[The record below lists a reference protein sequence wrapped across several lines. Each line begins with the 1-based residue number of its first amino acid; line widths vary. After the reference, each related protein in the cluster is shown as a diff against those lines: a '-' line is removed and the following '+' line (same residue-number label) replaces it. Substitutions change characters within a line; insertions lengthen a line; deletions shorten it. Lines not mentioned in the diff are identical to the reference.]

1 MSVGHGAGFK
11 DIKYKVLSTN
21 FKAESNLRSRGNLM
35 SQEIKQNPIT
45 AETCFVPQ
53 TDKGKGRRTAVAPGS
68 TAARYL
74 HYGRITLD
82 AADAPESFNSE
93 DHEIGLICLKG
104 SAAVTTGGEKFQLE
118 QYDAVYVP
126 RESDIE
132 VKPGPSGC
140 DLAEV
145 SAPVE
150 KSYPVKFVSYKEVRN
165 NPRLH
170 LIAGKPPAERDL
182 NVLIGANVEAGRIMA
197 GVTFSTPGNWTSW
210 PPHEHSKLLEE
221 AYLFIDMP
229 APSFGVQFVYTDPN
243 KPELVQVVR
252 EGDCVLM
259 PQGYHPNVAAP
270 GGQINFLWMMAAI
283 KEGEDRLY
291 GVVNVQPEYAAGGSG
306 LEAVSDKK

>member
-1 MSVGHGAGFK
+1 MEQQV
-11 DIKYKVLSTN
+11 V
-21 FKAESNLRSRGNLM
+21 
-35 SQEIKQNPIT
+35 QNPIT
-45 AETCFVPQ
+45 PETCFVPK
-53 TDKGKGRRTAVAPGS
+53 THEGKGRRTAVAPGT

-74 HYGRITLD
+74 HYGRITL
-82 AADAPESFNSE
+82 AAGDPPLQVNNN
-93 DHEIGLICLKG
+93 DHEVGLICLNG
-104 SAAVTTGGEKFQLE
+104 RATVRTEGETFTLDR
-118 QYDAVYVP
+118 YDAVYIP
-126 RESDIE
+126 RDSELE
-132 VKPGPSGC
+132 VSTTDGC

-150 KSYPVKFVSYKEVRN
+150 KRYPIKFVSYKEVRQ
-165 NPRLH
+165 NPKLH

-229 APSFGVQFVYTDPN
+229 SPSFGIQFVYTDPQ

-283 KEGEDRLY
+283 REGDDRLY
-291 GVVNVQPEYAAGGSG
+291 GVVNVQPEYAASGSG

>member
-1 MSVGHGAGFK
+1 MTPE
-11 DIKYKVLSTN
+11 L
-21 FKAESNLRSRGNLM
+21 
-35 SQEIKQNPIT
+35 KQNPIT
-45 AETCFVPQ
+45 PETCFVPK
-53 TDKGKGRRTAVAPGS
+53 THEGKGRRTAVKPGD
-68 TAARYL
+68 TAARFL

-82 AADAPESFNSE
+82 AGDAAEKFSSG

-104 SAAVTTGGEKFQLE
+104 GAKVTADGKHFNWRNTTRFTSRAIPRSRLSLARRAVISLKFQRRLRSVIRSSLFRTKRCVTTRGFTSSPASL
-118 QYDAVYVP
+118 
-126 RESDIE
+126 R
-132 VKPGPSGC
+132 
-140 DLAEV
+140 
-145 SAPVE
+145 
-150 KSYPVKFVSYKEVRN
+150 RN
-165 NPRLH
+165 E
-170 LIAGKPPAERDL
+170 ISTS
-182 NVLIGANVEAGRIMA
+182 LIGANVEAGRIMA

-229 APSFGVQFVYTDPN
+229 SPSFGVQFVYTDPQ

-283 KEGEDRLY
+283 REGEDRLY

>member
-1 MSVGHGAGFK
+1 M
-11 DIKYKVLSTN
+11 
-21 FKAESNLRSRGNLM
+21 E
-35 SQEIKQNPIT
+35 QELIQNPINQ
-45 AETCFVPQ
+45 ETCFVPK
-53 TDKGKGRRTAVAPGS
+53 THEGKGRRTAVRPGA

-74 HYGRITLD
+74 HYGRITL
-82 AADAPESFNSE
+82 AAGDPPLQFTNN
-93 DHEIGLICLKG
+93 DHEVGLICLNGK
-104 SAAVTTGGEKFQLE
+104 ATVRAEGETFDLDR
-118 QYDAVYVP
+118 YDAVYVP
-126 RESDIE
+126 RDSQIE
-132 VKPGPSGC
+132 VDTTDGC

-145 SAPVE
+145 SAPVA
-150 KSYPVKFVSYKEVRN
+150 KRYPIKFVSYKEVRQ
-165 NPRLH
+165 NPKLH

-229 APSFGVQFVYTDPN
+229 SPSFGVQFVYTDPK

-283 KEGEDRLY
+283 REGEDRLY

>member
-1 MSVGHGAGFK
+1 MEV
-11 DIKYKVLSTN
+11 T
-21 FKAESNLRSRGNLM
+21 
-35 SQEIKQNPIT
+35 QNPIT
-45 AETCFVPQ
+45 PETCFVPK
-53 TDKGKGRRTAVAPGS
+53 THEGRGRRTAVAPGT

-74 HYGRITLD
+74 HYGRITL
-82 AADAPESFNSE
+82 AAGDEPVKFGTE
-93 DHEIGLICLKG
+93 DHEVGLIGLKG
-104 SAAVTTGGEKFQLE
+104 KATVRANGETFTLD
-118 QYDAVYVP
+118 QYDAFYVP
-126 RESDIE
+126 RDSDIE
-132 VKPGPSGC
+132 VEASGPDGC

-150 KSYPVKFVSYKEVRN
+150 KRYPLKFVSYKEVRQ
-165 NPRLH
+165 NPKLH

-229 APSFGVQFVYTDPN
+229 APSFGVQFVYTDPE

-283 KEGEDRLY
+283 REGEDRLY
-291 GVVNVQPEYAAGGSG
+291 GVVNVQPDYAASGSG

>member
-1 MSVGHGAGFK
+1 MNPEV
-11 DIKYKVLSTN
+11 N
-21 FKAESNLRSRGNLM
+21 
-35 SQEIKQNPIT
+35 QNPIT
-45 AETCFVPQ
+45 AETCFVPK
-53 TDKGKGRRTAVAPGS
+53 THEGKGRRTAVAPGV
-68 TAARYL
+68 TAARFL
-74 HYGRITLD
+74 HYGRITL
-82 AADAPESFNSE
+82 AAGDPPLKFNNN
-93 DHEIGLICLKG
+93 DHEVGLICLNGK
-104 SAAVTTGGEKFQLE
+104 ATVRTDGETFDLDR
-118 QYDAVYVP
+118 YDAVYVP
-126 RESDIE
+126 RDSEIE
-132 VKPGPSGC
+132 IEARGPGGC

-150 KSYPVKFVSYKEVRN
+150 KRYPMKFVSYKEVRQ
-165 NPRLH
+165 NPKLH

-229 APSFGVQFVYTDPN
+229 SPSFGVQFVYTDPQ

-283 KEGEDRLY
+283 REGQDRLY
-291 GVVNVQPEYAAGGSG
+291 GVVNVQPEYAASGSG

>member
-1 MSVGHGAGFK
+1 M
-11 DIKYKVLSTN
+11 D
-21 FKAESNLRSRGNLM
+21 
-35 SQEIKQNPIT
+35 QEVAQNPIT
-45 AETCFVPQ
+45 AETCFVPK
-53 TDKGKGRRTAVAPGS
+53 THEGKGRRTAVAPGT
-68 TAARYL
+68 TAARFL
-74 HYGRITLD
+74 HYGRITL
-82 AADAPESFNSE
+82 AAGDPPLQFNSN
-93 DHEIGLICLKG
+93 DHEVGLICLSGK
-104 SAAVTTGGEKFQLE
+104 ATVRAEGETFDLDR
-118 QYDAVYVP
+118 YDAVYVP
-126 RESDIE
+126 RDSEIE
-132 VKPGPSGC
+132 VSTSEGC

-145 SAPVE
+145 SAPVA
-150 KSYPVKFVSYKEVRN
+150 KRYPIKFVSYKEVRQ
-165 NPRLH
+165 NPKLH

-229 APSFGVQFVYTDPN
+229 SPSFGVQFVYTDPN

-283 KEGEDRLY
+283 REGEDRLY
-291 GVVNVQPEYAAGGSG
+291 GVVNVQPEYAASGSG

>member
-1 MSVGHGAGFK
+1 M
-11 DIKYKVLSTN
+11 I
-21 FKAESNLRSRGNLM
+21 
-35 SQEIKQNPIT
+35 QNPIT
-45 AETCFVPQ
+45 PETCFVPK
-53 TDKGKGRRTAVAPGS
+53 THEGKGRRTAVAPGE

-82 AADAPESFNSE
+82 AGDAPVKFNSGE
-93 DHEIGLICLKG
+93 HEVGLICLNGK
-104 SAAVTTGGEKFQLE
+104 SLVRANTESFELDR
-118 QYDAVYVP
+118 YDAVYVP
-126 RESDIE
+126 RDSEIE
-132 VKPGPSGC
+132 VQASGPNGC

-145 SAPVE
+145 SAPVD
-150 KSYPVKFVSYKEVRN
+150 KQYPLKFVSYKEVRE
-165 NPRLH
+165 NPKLH

-229 APSFGVQFVYTDPN
+229 APSFGVQFVYTDPQ

-283 KEGEDRLY
+283 REGEDRLY

>member
-1 MSVGHGAGFK
+1 M
-11 DIKYKVLSTN
+11 
-21 FKAESNLRSRGNLM
+21 
-35 SQEIKQNPIT
+35 NPIT
-45 AETCFVPQ
+45 PETCFVPK
-53 TDKGKGRRTAVAPGS
+53 THEGNGRRIAVRPGD

-74 HYGRITLD
+74 HYGRITLNAGD
-82 AADAPESFNSE
+82 AAEKFSNN
-93 DHEIGLICLKG
+93 DHETGLICLKG
-104 SAAVTTGGEKFQLE
+104 SAKVNAKVNMGGSTFQLD

-126 RESDIE
+126 RDSQIE
-132 VKPGPSGC
+132 VEPAGDAGC

-145 SAPVE
+145 SAPVA
-150 KSYPVKFVSYKEVRN
+150 KQYGLKFVSYKEVRD

-229 APSFGVQFVYTDPN
+229 APSFGVQFVYTDPE

-283 KEGEDRLY
+283 REGEDRLY

>member
-1 MSVGHGAGFK
+1 M
-11 DIKYKVLSTN
+11 D
-21 FKAESNLRSRGNLM
+21 
-35 SQEIKQNPIT
+35 QEVVQNPIT
-45 AETCFVPQ
+45 AETCFVPK
-53 TDKGKGRRTAVAPGS
+53 THEGKGRRTAVRPGA
-68 TAARYL
+68 TASRYL
-74 HYGRITLD
+74 HYGRITMAGGDPPLKF
-82 AADAPESFNSE
+82 SNN
-93 DHEIGLICLKG
+93 DHEVGLICLNGKA
-104 SAAVTTGGEKFQLE
+104 SVRTEGETFDLDR
-118 QYDAVYVP
+118 YDAVYVP
-126 RESDIE
+126 RDSEIEIQTNES
-132 VKPGPSGC
+132 C
-140 DLAEV
+140 DLAEI
-145 SAPVE
+145 SAPVA
-150 KSYPVKFVSYKEVRN
+150 KRYPLKFVSYKEVRQ
-165 NPRLH
+165 NPKLH

-229 APSFGVQFVYTDPN
+229 APSFGVQFVYTDPQR
-243 KPELVQVVR
+243 PELVQIVR

-283 KEGEDRLY
+283 REGEDRLY

>member
-1 MSVGHGAGFK
+1 
-11 DIKYKVLSTN
+11 
-21 FKAESNLRSRGNLM
+21 M
-35 SQEIKQNPIT
+35 SQEIAQNPIT
-45 AETCFVPQ
+45 PETCFVPQ
-53 TDKGKGRRTAVAPGS
+53 THKGKGRRTAVAPGT

-74 HYGRITLD
+74 HYGRITLSGG
-82 AADAPESFNSE
+82 DAPEKFNSN
-93 DHEIGLICLKG
+93 DHEIGLICLNG
-104 SAAVTTGGEKFQLE
+104 AATVTTGAESFELE
-118 QYDAVYVP
+118 LYDAVYLP
-126 RESDIE
+126 RDSE
-132 VKPGPSGC
+132 VEVNPGPAGC

-150 KSYPVKFVSYKEVRN
+150 KHYPVKFVSYKEVRQ
-165 NPRLH
+165 NPKLH
-170 LIAGKPPAERDL
+170 LIAGQPPAERDL

-229 APSFGVQFVYTDPN
+229 APSFGVQFVYTNPN
-243 KPELVQVVR
+243 NPELVQVVR

-283 KEGEDRLY
+283 KEGDDRLY
-291 GVVNVQPEYAAGGSG
+291 GVVNVQPEYAANGSG

>member
-1 MSVGHGAGFK
+1 M
-11 DIKYKVLSTN
+11 D
-21 FKAESNLRSRGNLM
+21 
-35 SQEIKQNPIT
+35 QEVIQNPIT
-45 AETCFVPQ
+45 PETCFVPR
-53 TDKGKGRRTAVAPGS
+53 THEGKGRRTAVAPGP
-68 TAARYL
+68 TAARFL
-74 HYGRITLD
+74 HYGRITLAGGD
-82 AADAPESFNSE
+82 PPLNFNSNG
-93 DHEIGLICLKG
+93 HETGLICLNGKATVR
-104 SAAVTTGGEKFQLE
+104 AAGEIFALDR
-118 QYDAVYVP
+118 YDAVYIP
-126 RESDIE
+126 RDSEIE
-132 VKPGPSGC
+132 VDTTEGC

-150 KSYPVKFVSYKEVRN
+150 KRYPIKFVSYKEVRQ
-165 NPRLH
+165 NPKLH
-170 LIAGKPPAERDL
+170 LIAGQPPAERDL

-229 APSFGVQFVYTDPN
+229 SPSFGVQFVYTDPLR
-243 KPELVQVVR
+243 PELVQVVR

-283 KEGEDRLY
+283 REGEDRLY

>member
-1 MSVGHGAGFK
+1 MEV
-11 DIKYKVLSTN
+11 T
-21 FKAESNLRSRGNLM
+21 
-35 SQEIKQNPIT
+35 QNPIT
-45 AETCFVPQ
+45 PETCFVPK
-53 TDKGKGRRTAVAPGS
+53 THEGRGRRTAVAPGA

-74 HYGRITLD
+74 HYGRITL
-82 AADAPESFNSE
+82 AAGDTPITFSSGE
-93 DHEIGLICLKG
+93 HEVGLICLNGK
-104 SAAVTTGGEKFQLE
+104 ATVRANKETFTLE

-126 RESDIE
+126 RDSEIE
-132 VKPGPSGC
+132 VGTNDGC
-140 DLAEV
+140 DLAEI

-150 KSYPVKFVSYKEVRN
+150 KRYPLKFVSYKEVRQ
-165 NPRLH
+165 NPKLH

-229 APSFGVQFVYTDPN
+229 APSFGVQFVYTDPE

-283 KEGEDRLY
+283 REGEDRLY

>member
-1 MSVGHGAGFK
+1 
-11 DIKYKVLSTN
+11 
-21 FKAESNLRSRGNLM
+21 M
-35 SQEIKQNPIT
+35 SQEMMSPELKQNPIT
-45 AETCFVPQ
+45 PETCFVPK
-53 TDKGKGRRTAVAPGS
+53 THEGHGRRNSVAPGA

-74 HYGRITLD
+74 HYGRITLGPTD
-82 AADAPESFNSE
+82 AAEKFNSK
-93 DHEIGLICLKG
+93 DHEVGLICLRG
-104 SAAVTTGGEKFQLE
+104 AASVTAGGETFKLE
-118 QYDAVYVP
+118 QYDALYVSRDTEISVAP
-126 RESDIE
+126 D
-132 VKPGPSGC
+132 GPAGC

-150 KSYPVKFVSYKEVRN
+150 RTYPIKFVSYKEVRE
-165 NPRLH
+165 NPKLH
-170 LIAGKPPAERDL
+170 LIAGKPPTERDL

-221 AYLFIDMP
+221 AYLYIDMP
-229 APSFGVQFVYTDPN
+229 APSFGVQFVYTNPEE
-243 KPELVQVVR
+243 PELVQVVR

-270 GGQINFLWMMAAI
+270 GGQINFLWMMAAVR
-283 KEGEDRLY
+283 EGADRLY

>member
-1 MSVGHGAGFK
+1 MNEEV
-11 DIKYKVLSTN
+11 V
-21 FKAESNLRSRGNLM
+21 
-35 SQEIKQNPIT
+35 QNPIT
-45 AETCFVPQ
+45 SETCFVPK
-53 TDKGKGRRTAVAPGS
+53 THEGKGRRTAVRPGA
-68 TAARYL
+68 TASRFL
-74 HYGRITLD
+74 HYGRITL
-82 AADAPESFNSE
+82 AAGDPPLQFNNN
-93 DHEIGLICLKG
+93 DHEAGLICLNGK
-104 SAAVTTGGEKFQLE
+104 ATVRAEGETFDLDR
-118 QYDAVYVP
+118 YDAVYVP
-126 RESDIE
+126 RDSEIE
-132 VKPGPSGC
+132 VSTTGGC

-145 SAPVE
+145 SAPVA
-150 KSYPVKFVSYKEVRN
+150 KRYPIKFVSYKEVRQ
-165 NPRLH
+165 NPKLH

-229 APSFGVQFVYTDPN
+229 SPSFGIQFVYTDPQ

-283 KEGEDRLY
+283 REGEDRLY
-291 GVVNVQPEYAAGGSG
+291 GVVNVQPEYAASGSG

>member
-1 MSVGHGAGFK
+1 MKPEIAQ
-11 DIKYKVLSTN
+11 N
-21 FKAESNLRSRGNLM
+21 AE
-35 SQEIKQNPIT
+35 IAQNPIT
-45 AETCFVPQ
+45 PETCFVPR
-53 TDKGKGRRTAVAPGS
+53 THEGHGRRTAVAPGP

-74 HYGRITLD
+74 HYGRITLNAGD
-82 AADAPESFNSE
+82 PALEFANNDHETGLIGLKGNAKVTANGESF
-93 DHEIGLICLKG
+93 
-104 SAAVTTGGEKFQLE
+104 QLG
-118 QYDAVYVP
+118 QYDTVYVP
-126 RESDIE
+126 RDSKITVEADGAE
-132 VKPGPSGC
+132 GC

-145 SAPVE
+145 SAPVARR
-150 KSYPVKFVSYKEVRN
+150 YPTKFVSYKEVRQ
-165 NPRLH
+165 NPKLH

-270 GGQINFLWMMAAI
+270 GGQINFLWMMAAVR
-283 KEGEDRLY
+283 EGEDRLY
-291 GVVNVQPEYAAGGSG
+291 GVVNVQPEYAGGGSG

>member
-1 MSVGHGAGFK
+1 M
-11 DIKYKVLSTN
+11 D
-21 FKAESNLRSRGNLM
+21 
-35 SQEIKQNPIT
+35 QEVAQNPIT
-45 AETCFVPQ
+45 AETCFVPK
-53 TDKGKGRRTAVAPGS
+53 THEGKGRRTAVRPGA
-68 TAARYL
+68 TAARFL
-74 HYGRITLD
+74 HYGRITL
-82 AADAPESFNSE
+82 AAGDPPLQFNSDE
-93 DHEIGLICLKG
+93 HEVGLICLNGKG
-104 SAAVTTGGEKFQLE
+104 TVRTEGETFDLDR
-118 QYDAVYVP
+118 YDAVYVP
-126 RESDIE
+126 RDSEIE
-132 VKPGPSGC
+132 VSTSEGC

-150 KSYPVKFVSYKEVRN
+150 KRYPIKFVSYKEVRQ
-165 NPRLH
+165 NPKLH

-229 APSFGVQFVYTDPN
+229 SPSFGVQFVYTDPN

-283 KEGEDRLY
+283 REGEDRLY
-291 GVVNVQPEYAAGGSG
+291 GVVNVQPEYAASGSG

>member
-1 MSVGHGAGFK
+1 MDREV
-11 DIKYKVLSTN
+11 
-21 FKAESNLRSRGNLM
+21 NL
-35 SQEIKQNPIT
+35 NPIT
-45 AETCFVPQ
+45 AATCFVPK
-53 TDKGKGRRTAVAPGS
+53 THEGKGRRTAVAPGA

-74 HYGRITLD
+74 HYGRITL
-82 AADAPESFNSE
+82 AAGDPSLQFNSN
-93 DHEIGLICLKG
+93 DHEIGLICLNGK
-104 SAAVTTGGEKFQLE
+104 ATVRAEGETFELDR
-118 QYDAVYVP
+118 YDAVYVP
-126 RESDIE
+126 RDSEIE
-132 VKPGPSGC
+132 VSTTTGC

-145 SAPVE
+145 SAPVA
-150 KSYPVKFVSYKEVRN
+150 KRYPIKFVSYKEVRQ
-165 NPRLH
+165 NPKLH

-229 APSFGVQFVYTDPN
+229 SPSFGVQFVYTDPLR
-243 KPELVQVVR
+243 PELVQVVR

-283 KEGEDRLY
+283 REGEDRLY

>member
-1 MSVGHGAGFK
+1 M
-11 DIKYKVLSTN
+11 
-21 FKAESNLRSRGNLM
+21 
-35 SQEIKQNPIT
+35 
-45 AETCFVPQ
+45 
-53 TDKGKGRRTAVAPGS
+53 
-68 TAARYL
+68 
-74 HYGRITLD
+74 
-82 AADAPESFNSE
+82 
-93 DHEIGLICLKG
+93 GLINLNGK
-104 SAAVTTGGEKFQLE
+104 ATVKTEGETFELDR
-118 QYDAVYVP
+118 YDAVYVP
-126 RESDIE
+126 RDSEIE
-132 VKPGPSGC
+132 VDAPEGC

-145 SAPVE
+145 SAPVD
-150 KSYPVKFVSYKEVRN
+150 KRYPLKFVSYKEVRR
-165 NPRLH
+165 NPKLH

-229 APSFGVQFVYTDPN
+229 SPSFGVQFVYTDPQ

-291 GVVNVQPEYAAGGSG
+291 GVVNVQPEYAASGSG

>member
-1 MSVGHGAGFK
+1 M
-11 DIKYKVLSTN
+11 I
-21 FKAESNLRSRGNLM
+21 
-35 SQEIKQNPIT
+35 QNPIT
-45 AETCFVPQ
+45 PETCFVPK
-53 TDKGKGRRTAVAPGS
+53 THEGKGRRTAVAPGP

-82 AADAPESFNSE
+82 AGDAPVKFNTGE
-93 DHEIGLICLKG
+93 HEIGLICLNGKA
-104 SAAVTTGGEKFQLE
+104 SVNANTESFELDR
-118 QYDAVYVP
+118 YDALYVP
-126 RESDIE
+126 RDSQIAVEAS
-132 VKPGPSGC
+132 GPSGC

-145 SAPVE
+145 SAPVD
-150 KSYPVKFVSYKEVRN
+150 KRYPMKFVSYKEVRE
-165 NPRLH
+165 NPKLH

-229 APSFGVQFVYTDPN
+229 APSFGVQFVYTDPQ

-283 KEGEDRLY
+283 REGEDRLY

>member
-1 MSVGHGAGFK
+1 
-11 DIKYKVLSTN
+11 
-21 FKAESNLRSRGNLM
+21 
-35 SQEIKQNPIT
+35 
-45 AETCFVPQ
+45 
-53 TDKGKGRRTAVAPGS
+53 
-68 TAARYL
+68 
-74 HYGRITLD
+74 
-82 AADAPESFNSE
+82 
-93 DHEIGLICLKG
+93 
-104 SAAVTTGGEKFQLE
+104 
-118 QYDAVYVP
+118 
-126 RESDIE
+126 
-132 VKPGPSGC
+132 
-140 DLAEV
+140 V
-145 SAPVE
+145 SAPVA
-150 KSYPVKFVSYKEVRN
+150 KQYPVKFVSYKEVRQ

-229 APSFGVQFVYTDPN
+229 SPSFGVQFVYTDPQQ
-243 KPELVQVVR
+243 PELVQVVR

-291 GVVNVQPEYAAGGSG
+291 GVVNVQPEYAASGSG